1 MAKKIKM
8 KKKSKI
14 AERIE
19 QMPPDEMAQR
29 WVAMRPRYLKFLLFF
44 VLAALVLYLAN
55 HFFPFEQTT
64 LNIVN
69 VAFQIFCVF
78 VVLFMMLM
86 GMSYIYGRS
95 PNKRTA

>member
-1 MAKKIKM
+1 MAKKLKM

-19 QMPPDEMAQR
+19 KMSAEEMALR
-29 WVAMRPRYLKFLLFF
+29 WVSMRPRYFRFLLFF
-44 VLAALVLYLAN
+44 ILAALGLYLAN

-78 VVLFMMLM
+78 VVLFVMLM
-86 GMSYIYGRS
+86 GMSYIYGRV
-95 PNKRTA
+95 PTKRTA